1 MRAGGQRWLGRSPPS
16 PVPRHTPP
24 EHLAPAGGEQ
34 KEALEPDSA
43 LRGLG
48 VPGARLPPAPRS
60 PRTVGA
66 GCRRGEG
73 RGRGGGFL
81 LTPFP
86 SAALYNRAAAAL
98 PAWQPQPGAG
108 TALPQYPPAPPALPA
123 PPRAMGPALL
133 GLGLLLLALPALSL
147 PVTSDMSKGDT
158 KVMKCIVEVISDT
171 LSKPNPLPISEEC
184 LETLRGDERIISI
197 LRHQNLLKELQEIA
211 AQGAN
216 ERTQQQKKNNGFE
229 DELSEVLESQND
241 ENKQRDA
248 AWQHAEE
255 EQPTE
260 SLAELPAQKTQQKE
274 DLRKEGKNS
283 LEEREPRPRDADPGE
298 KEDQEDAESNE
309 IRDTGDAQGEAALEN
324 HIGKDLS
331 EDELQPRED
340 EEEQP
345 GGPRDSQEMEEEGEQ
360 PSRQGQEQSKEAVG
374 KRMEQEDDREDAPA
388 EEDPTEAERSL
399 DLAAEDVGAEEM
411 QGEDSNDDALGFGK
425 DEQSSEEEEEEQP
438 RALRRGRH
446 RLEDEGMQAD
456 EDTFQT
462 RDAKSEEMED
472 ESSREWENSK
482 RWNKMDELAK
492 QLTSKK
498 RMEENDSGEDPDR
511 SMKMA
516 FRSHKYDFS
525 SPEEGVRRSRKHHSK
540 EDSSEGFP
548 LAPMP
553 EEKKDEEGSANR
565 RTEVPGQPG
574 AVVLPWY

>member
-1 MRAGGQRWLGRSPPS
+1 
-16 PVPRHTPP
+16 
-24 EHLAPAGGEQ
+24 
-34 KEALEPDSA
+34 
-43 LRGLG
+43 
-48 VPGARLPPAPRS
+48 
-60 PRTVGA
+60 
-66 GCRRGEG
+66 
-73 RGRGGGFL
+73 
-81 LTPFP
+81 
-86 SAALYNRAAAAL
+86 
-98 PAWQPQPGAG
+98 
-108 TALPQYPPAPPALPA
+108 
-123 PPRAMGPALL
+123 MGPALL
-133 GLGLLLLALPALSL
+133 ALLLLAVPALSL
-147 PVTSDMSKGDT
+147 PVTNDMNKGDT

-248 AWQHAEE
+248 AWQHPEE

-274 DLRKEGKNS
+274 DLRKEGKNG

-298 KEDQEDAESNE
+298 KEDQEEAESNE
-309 IRDTGDAQGEAALEN
+309 IRDTEDAQGEEALEN
-324 HIGKDLS
+324 HISKDPS

-345 GGPRDSQEMEEEGEQ
+345 GGPRDSLETEEEGEQ

-374 KRMEQEDDREDAPA
+374 KRMEREDDGEDTLA

-399 DLAAEDVGAEEM
+399 DLAEEDVGAEEM

-425 DEQSSEEEEEEQP
+425 DGQSSEEEEEEQP

-456 EDTFQT
+456 EDTFQP
-462 RDAKSEEMED
+462 RHAKSEEMED
-472 ESSREWENSK
+472 ESSREWEDSK

-540 EDSSEGFP
+540 EDSSEGGFP

-565 RTEVPGQPG
+565 RTEDQELESLAAIEAELERVAHKLHELRRG
-574 AVVLPWY
+574 